1 MNEALKKF
9 PVSEV
14 WGIGNRIAEKL
25 HALGIHTAWDL
36 RQANT
41 KQIRQQFSQYWSYKE
56 LLVSS

>member
-1 MNEALKKF
+1 M
-9 PVSEV
+9 SEV